1 MEYRVLY
8 HQTRKYWG
16 VIEKPFR
23 GPHWHGD
30 RNVIDQPFRITNQH
44 EWSTDIDAF
53 YPGDAILANISLLKE
68 KNVSFEDFTTE
79 AYRIIYE
86 GVRHFDKAHFGRSAS
101 KPIWWAYPIDPRAIE
116 MITEPQV
123 CWWNEGDSFLMLDVR
138 DNYPYLALN
147 YAHNAIEDYLRRNA
161 K

>member
-1 MEYRVLY
+1 MKYRVNY
-8 HQTRKYWG
+8 HEHQKVWG
-16 VIEKPFR
+16 VYENPFR

-30 RNVIDQPFRITNQH
+30 YNITNQPFCQNH
-44 EWSTDIDAF
+44 SWSTDIDAN
-53 YPGDAILANISLLKE
+53 YPGDAVLEMMNLMEKE
-68 KNVSFEDFTTE
+68 GVDFSTFTTE

-86 GVRHFDKAHFGRSAS
+86 GGRPFN
-101 KPIWWAYPIDPRAIE
+101 KNIWWAFPINPRAIE

-123 CWWNEGDSFLMLDVR
+123 CWWNEGDEFLMLDVR

-147 YAHNAIEDYLRRNA
+147 YAHNAIEDYLMRNN

>member
-1 MEYRVLY
+1 MEYRVIY
-8 HQTRKYWG
+8 HETKKFWG

-30 RNVIDQPFRITNQH
+30 TNVVNQPGFRGYD
-44 EWSTDIDAF
+44 WCTDVDAE
-53 YPGDAILANISLLKE
+53 YPGDAVLTTIPLLEKE
-68 KNVSFEDFTTE
+68 GVTFEDFTTE

-86 GVRHFDKAHFGRSAS
+86 GVRYCGTSAS
-101 KPIWWAYPIDPRAIE
+101 KPIWWAYPINPRAVE

-123 CWWNEGDSFLMLDVR
+123 CWWNEGDEFLMFDAR

-147 YAHNAIEDYLRRNA
+147 YAHGVIEDYLWRN
-161 K
+161 KK

>member
-8 HQTRKYWG
+8 HQTKKYWG

-30 RNVIDQPFRITNQH
+30 RNVVDQPFCITNHH
-44 EWSTDIDAF
+44 EWCTDIDAP
-53 YPGDAILANISLLKE
+53 YPGDAVLANIPLLEKE
-68 KNVSFEDFTTE
+68 GVTFEDFTTE

-86 GVRHFDKAHFGRSAS
+86 GVRRSGKSAS
-101 KPIWWAYPIDPRAIE
+101 KPIWWAYPINPRAVE

-123 CWWNEGDSFLMLDVR
+123 CWWNEGDQFLMFDAR

-147 YAHNAIEDYLRRNA
+147 YAHGVIEDYLWRN
-161 K
+161 KNDK